1 MAPKYVN
8 PTGAR
13 ASVFAADTPLQE
25 QRCTRQALCNHHAP
39 GWWSFFGGGG
49 ERSVSERWGLMGE
62 FDLSYLFFFPCSL
75 ERLGFFF
82 FLFFFFF
89 TTMVGSNN
97 VIFNTA
103 ESLYFFFFY
112 CTFNKAKSHYW
123 TQSNLRYF
131 YYQCLQM
138 KEARKIIAIY

>member
-1 MAPKYVN
+1 MTYNLV
-8 PTGAR
+8 
-13 ASVFAADTPLQE
+13 D
-25 QRCTRQALCNHHAP
+25 
-39 GWWSFFGGGG
+39 
-49 ERSVSERWGLMGE
+49 
-62 FDLSYLFFFPCSL
+62 
-75 ERLGFFF
+75 
-82 FLFFFFF
+82 
-89 TTMVGSNN
+89 GSNN

-103 ESLYFFFFY
+103 ESLYFFFY